1 MATLRTALHT
11 FVFWA
16 YLIGALPI
24 FFVPALLIFLVTLP
38 FDPNGRILHYYTC
51 FWCAQHLWLNP
62 FWRLDIQGKEN
73 VRRDRAYVYACNHNS
88 SGDIAVLF
96 SLFLPF
102 KFVSK
107 HQNFWAPFLGW
118 NMHLNR
124 YVSLKRGDPESV
136 KKMMATCEMWLR
148 RGVSIMMFPEG
159 TRSRTGE
166 MLPFR
171 PGAFKLAMDAGVAVV
186 PIVLDGTFEAL
197 PPNGILS
204 QSRIVPVRARIC
216 APVESAG
223 FTDVTAFSD
232 AVRAVMVEEQAR
244 LRQLPGASQPRGPQ
258 A

>member
-1 MATLRTALHT
+1 M
-11 FVFWA
+11 F
-16 YLIGALPI
+16 
-24 FFVPALLIFLVTLP
+24 
-38 FDPNGRILHYYTC
+38 
-51 FWCAQHLWLNP
+51 
-62 FWRLDIQGKEN
+62 
-73 VRRDRAYVYACNHNS
+73 ACNHNS

-96 SLFLPF
+96 SLFLPY

-124 YVSLKRGDPESV
+124 YVSLRRGDPESV

-159 TRSRTGE
+159 TRSRTSCTPE
-166 MLPFR
+166 RTTSPTTVTSRLP
-171 PGAFKLAMDAGVAVV
+171 GVAVV

-216 APVESAG
+216 EPIESAD
-223 FTDVTAFSD
+223 FTDVAAFSD
-232 AVRAVMVEEQAR
+232 AVRTRMVEEQAR
-244 LRQLPGASQPRGPQ
+244 LRLLPGARGPRAAQ
-258 A
+258 G